1 MKKRHKVLLL
11 VVGILLSISIIVSI
25 SYAYYIFSVSQSD
38 SNVVHTDCF
47 KITFSDGDDIN
58 IDNAFPLDDME
69 VNNLEPYTFTI
80 KNICNNIV
88 DYNVNIETL
97 DDTTMDLNA
106 IATNIDGSDKK
117 ILGAIDE
124 NDNVVNNNVISSKT
138 IYSGMLRAGEEK
150 THSVRLWL
158 DINASV
164 EQSAEKLF
172 TSKIVVSASLNTTYK
187 EANLISGYKING
199 LMKNAAGQ
207 NNSWIWTEN
216 RNVTAIL
223 KSDLPPTNI
232 ENTTIISDENSDVP
246 VYMWFDNGIIY
257 FYSKAT
263 KVYLNN
269 YNEGMFQR
277 FYNAKT
283 IDLSMFDTSKA
294 TVMKELFFDDNSL
307 LDIDLSNFDT
317 SKVTNMSEMFYGA
330 ANLATLDVS
339 NFDTSNVTDMSNMFY
354 GLSSLNTLDV
364 SNFDTSKV
372 TNMKSMFNG
381 LKNVTTLNLG
391 NINTSKVTN
400 MAMMFNNMNNVLSL
414 DFGNNFN
421 TSNVT
426 DMHQMFK
433 NTFNINSIDISTM
446 DTSKVT
452 NFEGMFYGTNAS
464 TIYVSDKFNTNS
476 VTNSDGMFTDATN
489 LVGGA
494 GTVFDSEHI
503 DASYAHVDGG
513 TSNPGYFTLKT
524 N

>member
-1 MKKRHKVLLL
+1 MKKRNKVLLL

-47 KITFSDGDDIN
+47 EISFSDGDDIN

-117 ILGAIDE
+117 ILGSIDE
-124 NDNVVNNNVISSKT
+124 NDIVVNNNVMSSKT

-158 DINASV
+158 DINATV

-172 TSKIVVSASLNTTYK
+172 SSKIVVSASLNTTYK
-187 EANLISGYKING
+187 EANLIGGHTING
-199 LMKNAAGQ
+199 LMKKAAGQ
-207 NNSWIWTEN
+207 NNAWIWTEN

-232 ENTTIISDENSDVP
+232 ENATIISDENSDVP

-269 YNEGMFQR
+269 YDEGMFQR

-294 TVMKELFFDDNSL
+294 TIMHGMF
-307 LDIDLSNFDT
+307 LDDT
-317 SKVTNMSEMFYGA
+317 SVSE
-330 ANLATLDVS
+330 LDVS
-339 NFDTSNVTDMSNMFY
+339 HFDTSNVTDMQGMFY
-354 GLSSLNTLDV
+354 NMTSLTSLDISHFDTSSATSMSGMFYNLINITELDV
-364 SNFDTSKV
+364 SNF
-372 TNMKSMFNG
+372 
-381 LKNVTTLNLG
+381 
-391 NINTSKVTN
+391 NTSKVSNISGMFENMIKLQSIDVSNFNISSVTN
-400 MAMMFNNMNNVLSL
+400 MSKMFAGLNACESINL
-414 DFGNNFN
+414 GNNFD
-421 TSNVT
+421 TSNVS
-426 DMHQMFK
+426 DMSYMFK

-464 TIYVSDKFNTNS
+464 TVYVSDKFNTNS
-476 VTNSDGMFTDATN
+476 VSNSDSMFTDATN

-503 DASYAHVDGG
+503 DALYAHVDGG

>member
-11 VVGILLSISIIVSI
+11 VVGILLSVSIIVSI

-47 KITFSDGDDIN
+47 EITFSDGNDIN

-124 NDNVVNNNVISSKT
+124 NDNVVNNNALSSKT

-158 DINASV
+158 DINATV

-172 TSKIVVSASLNTTYK
+172 SSKIVVSASLNTTYK
-187 EANLISGYKING
+187 EANLISGHAING
-199 LMKNAAGQ
+199 LMKKAAGQ
-207 NNSWIWTEN
+207 ANAWIWTEN

-232 ENTTIISDENSDVP
+232 ENATIISDENSDVP

-257 FYSKAT
+257 FYSKAN
-263 KVYLNN
+263 KVYLNS

-294 TVMKELFFDDNSL
+294 TVMNGMFLEDTSL
-307 LDIDLSNFDT
+307 L
-317 SKVTNMSEMFYGA
+317 E
-330 ANLATLDVS
+330 LDVS
-339 NFDTSNVTDMSNMFY
+339 NFDTSNVTNMSDMFSTMT
-354 GLSSLNTLDV
+354 SLTSLDV

-414 DFGNNFN
+414 DFGSNFD
-421 TSNVT
+421 TSNVK

-433 NTFNINSIDISTM
+433 NTFNINSIDISSM

-452 NFEGMFYGTNAS
+452 NFEGMFYATNAS

-503 DASYAHVDGG
+503 DALYARVDGG
-513 TSNPGYFTLKT
+513 TSNPGYFTLKA